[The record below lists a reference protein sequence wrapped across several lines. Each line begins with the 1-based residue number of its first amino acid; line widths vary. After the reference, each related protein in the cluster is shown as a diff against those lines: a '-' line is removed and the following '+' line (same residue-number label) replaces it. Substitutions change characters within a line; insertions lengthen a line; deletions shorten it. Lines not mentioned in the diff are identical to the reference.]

1 MHIDEPEDEA
11 HMIDTHGDHVKS
23 TGILLSGDS
32 SEKSSSKKTP
42 TPTKTKDSFDGIKE
56 KRAWDFATSP
66 AKQLPMQAFMLYM
79 SGGGVQ
85 IFSMGIVFMLLM
97 TPFKNVFAMNEGT
110 LASSRLVPVPVAH
123 QVSPKHHSKPA
134 HSNQI
139 HSIRTI
145 RTIFKQRSQSNIDT
159 RHAETAIHR
168 VQPLDAGGWTME
180 VSVDGATAY
189 GVGGLASVRDERAV
203 QPSKVKLSGGTFTL
217 DSLPPSPLSRKRR
230 PSHPERKPPL
240 NRIVDGD
247 DDDPR
252 EGLWVSAKRYSTE
265 DSVKDTKGLTL
276 LFTHCN
282 GSSKEEWD
290 IVISNLF
297 KIQSSK
303 DEPFRI
309 REAWSFDRQNHG
321 DAAVLNARALDGRKE
336 GVSLYEW
343 ALALTWFVRS
353 PLLYGHRLVPFG
365 HSAGTSAWMLTTTH
379 FALDS
384 IPYVSM
390 FLVESTITPKDI
402 FETELEERLSYMD
415 LVVNLTLK
423 RRDDWPN
430 KEAALEYFGKRLPW
444 SLWDPRALKYF
455 VVSYVV
461 TPNSRTPNYHYIH
474 LFEHGLHDAPDTRR
488 GVTLKWTKEQ
498 EASSY
503 PDRVPHY
510 ESAVRLAEVSNV
522 IPVHLIWGERVEFM
536 RVSSSYLFREI
547 LTCYHRPEYLRD
559 ALSDKS
565 AGMNVASVS
574 YIEDAGH
581 MVVQEKPDT
590 LATIIAAK
598 LDSTVPI
605 PPAKP
610 RIPQSKL

>member
-1 MHIDEPEDEA
+1 MATEHPLCLLPPLLEILKQEDTDTNQDERLVRRNQGEARMGLCDE
-11 HMIDTHGDHVKS
+11 
-23 TGILLSGDS
+23 S
-32 SEKSSSKKTP
+32 SEAIT
-42 TPTKTKDSFDGIKE
+42 D
-56 KRAWDFATSP
+56 A
-66 AKQLPMQAFMLYM
+66 
-79 SGGGVQ
+79 GVH
-85 IFSMGIVFMLLM
+85 V
-97 TPFKNVFAMNEGT
+97 NVFAMNEGALLTCYVSCLYPSLTRSLPYHRNPPTRIKHIAFAQFAPSSSKDPKATST
-110 LASSRLVPVPVAH
+110 LVTQKLLYIVC
-123 QVSPKHHSKPA
+123 
-134 HSNQI
+134 NLL
-139 HSIRTI
+139 T
-145 RTIFKQRSQSNIDT
+145 
-159 RHAETAIHR
+159 
-168 VQPLDAGGWTME
+168 L
-180 VSVDGATAY
+180 
-189 GVGGLASVRDERAV
+189 GVGLWKCRSMGLLPTGSGDWLAFETRG
-203 QPSKVKLSGGTFTL
+203 PVKFSGGTFTL
-217 DSLPPSPLSRKRR
+217 EPFSHLPWHLQDSENLEATPSARC
-230 PSHPERKPPL
+230 PESIEMATIRVEQHAFQTPDSQYMPK
-240 NRIVDGD
+240 GQ
-247 DDDPR
+247 
-252 EGLWVSAKRYSTE
+252 GLWVCAKRYSTE
-265 DSVKDTKGLTL
+265 ESVKDTKGLTL

-321 DAAVLNARALDGRKE
+321 DAAVLNARALNGRKE
-336 GVSLYEW
+336 GTLYLRLRNAALYEW

-423 RRDDWPN
+423 RRDEWPN

-444 SLWDPRALKYF
+444 SLWDHRALKSF
-455 VVSYVV
+455 V
-461 TPNSRTPNYHYIH
+461 
-474 LFEHGLHDAPDTRR
+474 EHGLHDAPDTRR

-522 IPVHLIWGERVEFM
+522 IPVHLIWGERIEFM
-536 RVSSSYLFREI
+536 
-547 LTCYHRPEYLRD
+547 PEYLRD

-590 LATIIAAK
+590 LAETIASK
-598 LDSTVPI
+598 LDGIAPMT
-605 PPAKP
+605 AK
-610 RIPQSKL
+610 SKL